1 MSRIIIE
8 IENGKILGVYGNEPI
23 EVTIYEDLKKKNLSD
38 EQQDFLDEEV
48 STVPYVLY
56 RGE

>member
-38 EQQDFLDEEV
+38 EQQDFLDEKV

>member
-8 IENGKILGVYGNEPI
+8 IENGKILGVYGSEPI
-23 EVTIYEDLKKKNLSD
+23 EVTIYEDLTKKNLSD

>member
-8 IENGKILGVYGNEPI
+8 IENGKILGVYGNERI
-23 EVTIYEDLKKKNLSD
+23 EVTISEDLKKKNLSD

>member
-8 IENGKILGVYGNEPI
+8 IENGKILGVYGSEPI

-38 EQQDFLDEEV
+38 EQQDFLDEEA

>member
-8 IENGKILGVYGNEPI
+8 IENGKILGVYGNERI